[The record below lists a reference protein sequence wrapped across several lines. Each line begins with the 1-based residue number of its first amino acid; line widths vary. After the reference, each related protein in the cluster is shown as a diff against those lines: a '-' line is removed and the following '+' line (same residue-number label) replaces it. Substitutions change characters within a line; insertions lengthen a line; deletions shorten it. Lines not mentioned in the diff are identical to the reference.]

1 LKIEPVLAV
10 TMVPF
15 CVQEKPPVAE
25 TALAVVVTV
34 VGGVE
39 TVAVGADVD
48 EDVCR
53 EPKTPPTTAIAATR
67 AMMRARRSQKARIG
81 MPHSVLRGCFGGAL
95 AYCSCLWV
103 ECEEYGMYCCEWW
116 LCCG

>member
-1 LKIEPVLAV
+1 MKVEPVLEL

-39 TVAVGADVD
+39 AVTVGASAD

-53 EPKTPPTTAIAATR
+53 EPKTPLTMAMAATR
-67 AMMRARRSQKARIG
+67 ATMMARRSQKVRIG
-81 MPHSVLRGCFGGAL
+81 MPHSFLRGCFGDTS

-103 ECEEYGMYCCEWW
+103 ECGEYEEYCCE
-116 LCCG
+116 